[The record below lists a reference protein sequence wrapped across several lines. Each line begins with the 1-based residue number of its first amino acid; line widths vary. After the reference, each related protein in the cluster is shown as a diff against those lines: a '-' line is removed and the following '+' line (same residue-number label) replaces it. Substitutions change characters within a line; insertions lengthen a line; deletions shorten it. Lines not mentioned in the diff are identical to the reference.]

1 MRWNKNVAGWML
13 IFPVSVSAQT
23 SSSPPSPGLVFES
36 RLRYETVED
45 KAFTKDA
52 DALTARLRVGFRSP
66 AWSGWSL
73 YGDLE
78 HTFHLGDEDFNS
90 TANGKKT
97 YPTVADPDN
106 SELNQLYVN
115 YALDK
120 NNRLTVGR
128 QRLIYDN
135 QRFFGNVGWR
145 QNEQTFDAVD
155 AFHKFG
161 NGWSVRYSYLDRVQ
175 RVFGGDNPDRNQARW
190 NLNAHLLSANVPL
203 GPGSLTGYVHFIDN
217 ETLPLTSHRN
227 LGLRYTAKKD
237 VPDGIGWQYA
247 LEYTNQQDYAD
258 GASKIDAD
266 YLLAEG
272 SLIWKKHTFKAGWE
286 VLSGDGNYGFQAPFG
301 TLHAFNGWADKF
313 LTTPVNGLHDVY
325 VSWSHKFGD
334 WTAQAAWHDYQS
346 DYADLNYGQE
356 WNTSLGWNFA
366 KKWNAL
372 AKVAR
377 YDADDFAKDTNKFW
391 LSVEYVY

>member
-1 MRWNKNVAGWML
+1 ML

-366 KKWNAL
+366 KKWNTL

>member
-13 IFPVSVSAQT
+13 ILPVSVSAQT

-45 KAFTKDA
+45 KAFTQDA

-66 AWSGWSL
+66 VWSGWSL
-73 YGDLE
+73 YGDIE

-90 TANGKKT
+90 TANGKKA

-120 NNRLTVGR
+120 NNRVTVGR

-161 NGWSVRYSYLDRVQ
+161 NGWSVRYSYLDRVH
-175 RVFGGDNPDRNQARW
+175 RVFGGDNPDPIQARW
-190 NLNAHLLSANVPL
+190 NLNAHLLSATVL
-203 GPGSLTGYVHFIDN
+203 MGPSTVTGYAHFIDN

-227 LGLRYTAKKD
+227 LGLRYAAKKE
-237 VPDGIGWQYA
+237 VPDGIGWQTA
-247 LEYTNQQDYAD
+247 LEYANQHDYAD
-258 GASKIDAD
+258 GAAKIDAD
-266 YLLAEG
+266 YWLMEG
-272 SLIWKKHTFKAGWE
+272 ALIWKKHTFKVGWE
-286 VLSGDGNYGFQAPFG
+286 TLSGDGNYGFQAPFG

-313 LTTPVNGLHDVY
+313 LTTPVNGLRDAY
-325 VSWSHKFGD
+325 VSWSHKYGD
-334 WTAQAAWHDYQS
+334 WTAQAAWHDYRS
-346 DYADLNYGQE
+346 DHADLNYGQE
-356 WNTSLGWNFA
+356 WNASLGWNFA

-372 AKVAR
+372 IKAAR
-377 YDADDFAKDTNKFW
+377 YDADDFAKDTDKLW